1 MTNIIVLVVWTWAR
15 LSAVGGAVVP
25 IVEAALAADRP
36 RLGENTR
43 GLRGR
48 FPGVGSAA
56 PRLLV
61 AAVRNSPNVK
71 DGGCCGCA
79 SCVRAR
85 CRRRRMTTGG
95 DLNLLGVVVAASVV
109 SRGPVASCWA
119 GGPWACA
126 SGACVSSTCETRS
139 SWAVSGEASS
149 ALGLVGVSSRP
160 RSVDRS
166 TLASTPAPE
175 ADGGDA
181 QELPDNRSSSVTGE
195 GMGTSLPSKEGAVG
209 AVSWFR
215 QTRWASGPGVGAA
228 GLAP

>member
-1 MTNIIVLVVWTWAR
+1 
-15 LSAVGGAVVP
+15 
-25 IVEAALAADRP
+25 
-36 RLGENTR
+36 
-43 GLRGR
+43 
-48 FPGVGSAA
+48 
-56 PRLLV
+56 
-61 AAVRNSPNVK
+61 
-71 DGGCCGCA
+71 
-79 SCVRAR
+79 
-85 CRRRRMTTGG
+85 MTTGG

-166 TLASTPAPE
+166 ILASTPE

-215 QTRWASGPGVGAA
+215 QTGWASWLGVGAA
-228 GLAP
+228 GLAPEAVDDDGVEAVVGSGAVVVGGVATDEAPSVPSLVSFWTWSDPGGIACTELASLTASNNNVANFSQPRTQRSHENQLA